1 MKKAQS
7 SLGFTL
13 VEMLVAIALMALMGV
28 MAWRGLGS
36 MQGAQI
42 RLAQHAD
49 DTLALQA
56 GLGQWATDL
65 DAIALQTNT
74 PSLAWDGRVL
84 RVLRRGSASPG
95 DGLRVVGWSHRQ
107 VDGIAYWLRWQS
119 PSLRTRAELDAA
131 WGQAARWGQNP
142 SDDDRRSEVRIT
154 PLAGWQIFFYRGGAW
169 TNPLS
174 SADGSAPGEGL
185 AQAPLVAASGVP
197 VPGLLAGAG
206 IGDPTRSAAAGAMP
220 DGVRLLLTLPQGQAV
235 SGVLTRDWARPGLG
249 STQ

>member
-84 RVLRRGSASPG
+84 RVLRRGSVSPG
-95 DGLRVVGWSHRQ
+95 DGLRVVGWSQRQ

-142 SDDDRRSEVRIT
+142 SSEDQLREVRIS
-154 PLAGWQIFFYRGGAW
+154 PLSQWQIFYFRNNAW
-169 TNPLS
+169 TNPQS
-174 SADGSAPGEGL
+174 SASATDANALPE
-185 AQAPLVAASGVP
+185 
-197 VPGLLAGAG
+197 
-206 IGDPTRSAAAGAMP
+206 
-220 DGVRLLLTLPQGQAV
+220 GVRLVLTLPAGQAI
-235 SGVLTRDWARPGLG
+235 SGVLTRDWASTEG
-249 STQ
+249 STPP

>member
-28 MAWRGLGS
+28 MAWRGLS
-36 MQGAQI
+36 SIQGAQI

-56 GLGQWATDL
+56 GLGQWAADL
-65 DAIALQTNT
+65 DAIALQANT

-84 RVLRRGSASPG
+84 RVLRRGSASPR
-95 DGLRVVGWSHRQ
+95 DGLRVVGWSQRQ

-131 WGQAARWGQNP
+131 WAQAARWGQNP
-142 SDDDRRSEVRIT
+142 SNEDQLREVRIS
-154 PLAGWQIFFYRGGAW
+154 PLSQWQIFYFRNNAW
-169 TNPLS
+169 TNPQS
-174 SADGSAPGEGL
+174 SASATDANALPE
-185 AQAPLVAASGVP
+185 
-197 VPGLLAGAG
+197 
-206 IGDPTRSAAAGAMP
+206 
-220 DGVRLLLTLPQGQAV
+220 GVRLVLTLPAGQAI
-235 SGVLTRDWARPGLG
+235 SGVLTRDWARTEG
-249 STQ
+249 STPP

>member
-1 MKKAQS
+1 MTKARS

-28 MAWRGLGS
+28 MAWRGLS
-36 MQGAQI
+36 SIQGAQI

-56 GLGQWATDL
+56 GLGQWAADL
-65 DAIALQTNT
+65 DAFALQANT

-84 RVLRRGSASPG
+84 RVLRRDSASPG
-95 DGLRVVGWSHRQ
+95 DGLRVVGWSQRQ

-142 SDDDRRSEVRIT
+142 SSEDQLREVRIS
-154 PLAGWQIFFYRGGAW
+154 PLSQWQIFYFRNNAW
-169 TNPLS
+169 TNPQS
-174 SADGSAPGEGL
+174 SASATDANALPE
-185 AQAPLVAASGVP
+185 
-197 VPGLLAGAG
+197 
-206 IGDPTRSAAAGAMP
+206 
-220 DGVRLLLTLPQGQAV
+220 GVRLVLTLPADQAI
-235 SGVLTRDWARPGLG
+235 SGVLTRDWARTEG
-249 STQ
+249 STPP

>member
-28 MAWRGLGS
+28 MAWRGLS
-36 MQGAQI
+36 SIQGAQI

-95 DGLRVVGWSHRQ
+95 DGLRVVGWSQRQ

-119 PSLRTRAELDAA
+119 PSLRTLAELDAA
-131 WGQAARWGQNP
+131 WAQAARWGQNP
-142 SDDDRRSEVRIT
+142 SNEDQLREVRIS
-154 PLAGWQIFFYRGGAW
+154 PLSQWQIFYFRNNAW
-169 TNPLS
+169 TNPQS
-174 SADGSAPGEGL
+174 SASATDANALPE
-185 AQAPLVAASGVP
+185 
-197 VPGLLAGAG
+197 
-206 IGDPTRSAAAGAMP
+206 
-220 DGVRLLLTLPQGQAV
+220 GVRLVLTLPAGQAI
-235 SGVLTRDWARPGLG
+235 SGVLTRDWARTEG
-249 STQ
+249 STPP

>member
-1 MKKAQS
+1 MTKARS

-28 MAWRGLGS
+28 MAWRGLS
-36 MQGAQI
+36 SIQGAQI

-56 GLGQWATDL
+56 GLGQWAADL
-65 DAIALQTNT
+65 DAIALQANT

-95 DGLRVVGWSHRQ
+95 DGLRVVGWSQRQ

-142 SDDDRRSEVRIT
+142 SSEDQLREVRIS
-154 PLAGWQIFFYRGGAW
+154 PLSQWQIFYFRNNAW
-169 TNPLS
+169 TNPQS
-174 SADGSAPGEGL
+174 SASATDANALPE
-185 AQAPLVAASGVP
+185 
-197 VPGLLAGAG
+197 
-206 IGDPTRSAAAGAMP
+206 
-220 DGVRLLLTLPQGQAV
+220 GVRLVLTLPAGQAI
-235 SGVLTRDWARPGLG
+235 SGVLTRDWASTEG
-249 STQ
+249 STPP

>member
-1 MKKAQS
+1 MTKARS

-42 RLAQHAD
+42 RLAQHAE

-56 GLGQWATDL
+56 GLGQWAADL
-65 DAIALQTNT
+65 DAIAIQANT

-95 DGLRVVGWSHRQ
+95 DGLRVVGWSQRQ
-107 VDGIAYWLRWQS
+107 LDGITYWLRWQS

-131 WGQAARWGQNP
+131 WAQAARWGQNP
-142 SDDDRRSEVRIT
+142 SSEDQLREVRIST
-154 PLAGWQIFFYRGGAW
+154 LSQWQIFYFRNNAW
-169 TNPLS
+169 TNPQS
-174 SADGSAPGEGL
+174 SASATDANALPE
-185 AQAPLVAASGVP
+185 
-197 VPGLLAGAG
+197 
-206 IGDPTRSAAAGAMP
+206 
-220 DGVRLLLTLPQGQAV
+220 GVRLVLTLPAGQAI
-235 SGVLTRDWARPGLG
+235 SGVLTRDWARTEG
-249 STQ
+249 STPP

>member
-42 RLAQHAD
+42 RLTQHAD

-56 GLGQWATDL
+56 GLGQWAADL

-95 DGLRVVGWSHRQ
+95 DGLRVVGWSQRQ

-131 WGQAARWGQNP
+131 WAQAARWGQNP
-142 SDDDRRSEVRIT
+142 SSEEKLREVRIS
-154 PLAGWQIFFYRGGAW
+154 PLSQWQIFYFRNNAW
-169 TNPLS
+169 TNPQS
-174 SADGSAPGEGL
+174 SASATDANALPE
-185 AQAPLVAASGVP
+185 
-197 VPGLLAGAG
+197 
-206 IGDPTRSAAAGAMP
+206 
-220 DGVRLLLTLPQGQAV
+220 GVRLVLTLPAGQTI
-235 SGVLTRDWARPGLG
+235 SGELTRDWARTEG
-249 STQ
+249 SFLP

>member
-1 MKKAQS
+1 MTKARS

-42 RLAQHAD
+42 RLTQHAD

-56 GLGQWATDL
+56 GLGQWTADL
-65 DAIALQTNT
+65 DAIAIQANT

-95 DGLRVVGWSHRQ
+95 DGLRVVGWSQRQ

-142 SDDDRRSEVRIT
+142 SSEDQLREVRIS
-154 PLAGWQIFFYRGGAW
+154 PLSQWQIFYFRNNAW
-169 TNPLS
+169 TNPQS
-174 SADGSAPGEGL
+174 SASATDANALPE
-185 AQAPLVAASGVP
+185 
-197 VPGLLAGAG
+197 
-206 IGDPTRSAAAGAMP
+206 
-220 DGVRLLLTLPQGQAV
+220 GVRLVLTLPAGQAI
-235 SGVLTRDWARPGLG
+235 SGVLTRDWASTEG
-249 STQ
+249 STPP

>member
-95 DGLRVVGWSHRQ
+95 DGLRVVGWSQRQ

-119 PSLRTRAELDAA
+119 PSLRTLAELDAA
-131 WGQAARWGQNP
+131 WAQAARWGQNP
-142 SDDDRRSEVRIT
+142 SNEDQLREVRIS
-154 PLAGWQIFFYRGGAW
+154 PLSQWQIFYFRNNAW
-169 TNPLS
+169 TNPQS
-174 SADGSAPGEGL
+174 SASATDANALPE
-185 AQAPLVAASGVP
+185 
-197 VPGLLAGAG
+197 
-206 IGDPTRSAAAGAMP
+206 
-220 DGVRLLLTLPQGQAV
+220 GVRLVLTLPAGQAI
-235 SGVLTRDWARPGLG
+235 SGVLTRDWASTEG
-249 STQ
+249 STPP

>member
-1 MKKAQS
+1 MTKARS

-28 MAWRGLGS
+28 MAWRGLS
-36 MQGAQI
+36 SIQGAQI

-56 GLGQWATDL
+56 GLGQWAADL
-65 DAIALQTNT
+65 DAFALQANT

-95 DGLRVVGWSHRQ
+95 DGLRVVGWSQRQ

-131 WGQAARWGQNP
+131 WAQAARWGQNP
-142 SDDDRRSEVRIT
+142 SNEDQLREVRIS
-154 PLAGWQIFFYRGGAW
+154 PLSQWQIFYFRNNAW
-169 TNPLS
+169 TNPQS
-174 SADGSAPGEGL
+174 SASATDANALPE
-185 AQAPLVAASGVP
+185 
-197 VPGLLAGAG
+197 
-206 IGDPTRSAAAGAMP
+206 
-220 DGVRLLLTLPQGQAV
+220 GVRLVLTLPAGQAI
-235 SGVLTRDWARPGLG
+235 SGVLTRDWARTEG
-249 STQ
+249 STPP

>member
-42 RLAQHAD
+42 RLIQHAD

-56 GLGQWATDL
+56 GLGQWAADL
-65 DAIALQTNT
+65 DAIALQANT

-95 DGLRVVGWSHRQ
+95 DGLRVVGWSQRQ
-107 VDGIAYWLRWQS
+107 VEGITYWLRWQS

-131 WGQAARWGQNP
+131 WAQAARWGQNP
-142 SDDDRRSEVRIT
+142 SNEDQLREVRIS
-154 PLAGWQIFFYRGGAW
+154 PLSQWQIFYFRNNAW
-169 TNPLS
+169 TNPQS
-174 SADGSAPGEGL
+174 SASATDANALPE
-185 AQAPLVAASGVP
+185 
-197 VPGLLAGAG
+197 
-206 IGDPTRSAAAGAMP
+206 
-220 DGVRLLLTLPQGQAV
+220 GVRLVLTLPAGQTI
-235 SGVLTRDWARPGLG
+235 SGVLTRDWARTEG
-249 STQ
+249 STAP

>member
-1 MKKAQS
+1 MTKARS

-56 GLGQWATDL
+56 GLGQWAADL
-65 DAIALQTNT
+65 DAIALQANT

-95 DGLRVVGWSHRQ
+95 DGLRVVGWSQRQ

-131 WGQAARWGQNP
+131 WAQAARWGQNP
-142 SDDDRRSEVRIT
+142 SSEDQLREVRIS
-154 PLAGWQIFFYRGGAW
+154 PLSQWQIFYFRNNAW
-169 TNPLS
+169 TNPQS
-174 SADGSAPGEGL
+174 SASATDANALPE
-185 AQAPLVAASGVP
+185 
-197 VPGLLAGAG
+197 
-206 IGDPTRSAAAGAMP
+206 
-220 DGVRLLLTLPQGQAV
+220 GVRLVLTLPAGQAI
-235 SGVLTRDWARPGLG
+235 SGVLTRDWARTEG
-249 STQ
+249 STAP

>member
-28 MAWRGLGS
+28 MAWRGLS
-36 MQGAQI
+36 SIQGAQI

-56 GLGQWATDL
+56 GLGQWAADL
-65 DAIALQTNT
+65 DAFALQANT

-95 DGLRVVGWSHRQ
+95 DGLRVVGWSQRQ

-142 SDDDRRSEVRIT
+142 SSEDQLREVRIS
-154 PLAGWQIFFYRGGAW
+154 PLSQWQIFYFRNNAW
-169 TNPLS
+169 TNPQS
-174 SADGSAPGEGL
+174 SASATDANALPE
-185 AQAPLVAASGVP
+185 
-197 VPGLLAGAG
+197 
-206 IGDPTRSAAAGAMP
+206 
-220 DGVRLLLTLPQGQAV
+220 GVRLVLTLPAGQAI
-235 SGVLTRDWARPGLG
+235 SGVLTRDWARTEG
-249 STQ
+249 STPP

>member
-1 MKKAQS
+1 MTKARS

-56 GLGQWATDL
+56 GLGQWAADL
-65 DAIALQTNT
+65 DAIAMQANT

-95 DGLRVVGWSHRQ
+95 DGLRVVGWSQRQ

-131 WGQAARWGQNP
+131 WAQAARWGQNP
-142 SDDDRRSEVRIT
+142 SSEDQLREVRIS
-154 PLAGWQIFFYRGGAW
+154 PLSQWQIFYFRNNAW
-169 TNPLS
+169 TNPQS
-174 SADGSAPGEGL
+174 SASATDANALPE
-185 AQAPLVAASGVP
+185 
-197 VPGLLAGAG
+197 
-206 IGDPTRSAAAGAMP
+206 
-220 DGVRLLLTLPQGQAV
+220 GVRLVLTLPAGQAI
-235 SGVLTRDWARPGLG
+235 SGVLTRDWARTEG
-249 STQ
+249 STAP

>member
-28 MAWRGLGS
+28 MAWRGLS
-36 MQGAQI
+36 SIQGAQI

-56 GLGQWATDL
+56 GLGQWAADL
-65 DAIALQTNT
+65 DAIALQANT

-84 RVLRRGSASPG
+84 RVLRRGSASPR
-95 DGLRVVGWSHRQ
+95 DGLRVVGWSQRQ

-131 WGQAARWGQNP
+131 WAQAARWGQNP
-142 SDDDRRSEVRIT
+142 SNEDQLREVRIS
-154 PLAGWQIFFYRGGAW
+154 PLSQWQIFYFRNNAW
-169 TNPLS
+169 TNPQS
-174 SADGSAPGEGL
+174 SA
-185 AQAPLVAASGVP
+185 SGTDANALP
-197 VPGLLAGAG
+197 E
-206 IGDPTRSAAAGAMP
+206 
-220 DGVRLLLTLPQGQAV
+220 GVRLVLTLPAGQAI
-235 SGVLTRDWARPGLG
+235 SGVLTRDWARTEG
-249 STQ
+249 STPP

>member
-1 MKKAQS
+1 MTKARS

-13 VEMLVAIALMALMGV
+13 VEMLVTIALMALMGV

-42 RLAQHAD
+42 RLTQHAD

-56 GLGQWATDL
+56 GLGQWAADL
-65 DAIALQTNT
+65 DAIALQKNT

-95 DGLRVVGWSHRQ
+95 DGLRVVGWSQRQ

-131 WGQAARWGQNP
+131 WAQAARWGQN
-142 SDDDRRSEVRIT
+142 SSSEDQLREVRIS
-154 PLAGWQIFFYRGGAW
+154 PLSQWQIFYFRNNAW
-169 TNPLS
+169 TNPQS
-174 SADGSAPGEGL
+174 SASATDANALPE
-185 AQAPLVAASGVP
+185 
-197 VPGLLAGAG
+197 
-206 IGDPTRSAAAGAMP
+206 
-220 DGVRLLLTLPQGQAV
+220 GVRLVLTLPAGQTI
-235 SGVLTRDWARPGLG
+235 SGVLTRDWARTQG
-249 STQ
+249 STPP

>member
-56 GLGQWATDL
+56 GLGQWAADL
-65 DAIALQTNT
+65 DAIALQANT

-95 DGLRVVGWSHRQ
+95 DGLRVVGWSQRQ

-131 WGQAARWGQNP
+131 WAQAARWGQNP
-142 SDDDRRSEVRIT
+142 SSEDQLREVRIS
-154 PLAGWQIFFYRGGAW
+154 PLSQWQFFYFRNNAW
-169 TNPLS
+169 TNPQS
-174 SADGSAPGEGL
+174 SASATDANALPE
-185 AQAPLVAASGVP
+185 
-197 VPGLLAGAG
+197 
-206 IGDPTRSAAAGAMP
+206 
-220 DGVRLLLTLPQGQAV
+220 GVRLVLTLPAGQAI
-235 SGVLTRDWARPGLG
+235 SGVLTRDWARTEG
-249 STQ
+249 STPP

>member
-56 GLGQWATDL
+56 GLGQWAADL
-65 DAIALQTNT
+65 DAFALQANT

-95 DGLRVVGWSHRQ
+95 DGLRVVGWSQRQ

-131 WGQAARWGQNP
+131 WAQAARWGQNP
-142 SDDDRRSEVRIT
+142 SNEDQLREVRIS
-154 PLAGWQIFFYRGGAW
+154 PLSQWQIFYFRTNAW
-169 TNPLS
+169 TNPQS
-174 SADGSAPGEGL
+174 SASATDANALPE
-185 AQAPLVAASGVP
+185 
-197 VPGLLAGAG
+197 
-206 IGDPTRSAAAGAMP
+206 
-220 DGVRLLLTLPQGQAV
+220 GVRLVLTLPAGQAI
-235 SGVLTRDWARPGLG
+235 SGVLTRDWASTEG
-249 STQ
+249 STPP

>member
-1 MKKAQS
+1 MTKARS

-56 GLGQWATDL
+56 GLGQWAADL
-65 DAIALQTNT
+65 DAIAMQANT

-95 DGLRVVGWSHRQ
+95 DGLRVVGWSQRQ

-131 WGQAARWGQNP
+131 WAQAARWGQNP
-142 SDDDRRSEVRIT
+142 SNEDQLREVRIS
-154 PLAGWQIFFYRGGAW
+154 PLSQWQIFYFRNNAW
-169 TNPLS
+169 TNPQS
-174 SADGSAPGEGL
+174 SA
-185 AQAPLVAASGVP
+185 
-197 VPGLLAGAG
+197 
-206 IGDPTRSAAAGAMP
+206 SAADANALP
-220 DGVRLLLTLPQGQAV
+220 EGVRLVLTLPAGQAI
-235 SGVLTRDWARPGLG
+235 SGVLTRDWARTEG
-249 STQ
+249 STPP

>member
-1 MKKAQS
+1 MTKARS

-56 GLGQWATDL
+56 GLGQWAADL
-65 DAIALQTNT
+65 DAIALQANT

-95 DGLRVVGWSHRQ
+95 YGLRVVGWSQRQ
-107 VDGIAYWLRWQS
+107 VDGITYWLRWQS

-131 WGQAARWGQNP
+131 WAQAARWGQNP
-142 SDDDRRSEVRIT
+142 SSEDPLREVRIS
-154 PLAGWQIFFYRGGAW
+154 PLSQWQIFYFRNNAW
-169 TNPLS
+169 TNPQS
-174 SADGSAPGEGL
+174 SASATDANALPE
-185 AQAPLVAASGVP
+185 
-197 VPGLLAGAG
+197 
-206 IGDPTRSAAAGAMP
+206 
-220 DGVRLLLTLPQGQAV
+220 GVRLVLTLPADQAI
-235 SGVLTRDWARPGLG
+235 SGVLTRDWARTEG
-249 STQ
+249 STPP

>member
-95 DGLRVVGWSHRQ
+95 DGLRVVGWSQRQ

-119 PSLRTRAELDAA
+119 PSLRTLAELDAA
-131 WGQAARWGQNP
+131 WAQAARWGQNP
-142 SDDDRRSEVRIT
+142 SNEDQLREVRIS
-154 PLAGWQIFFYRGGAW
+154 PLSQWQIFYFRNNAW
-169 TNPLS
+169 TNPQS
-174 SADGSAPGEGL
+174 SASATDANALPE
-185 AQAPLVAASGVP
+185 
-197 VPGLLAGAG
+197 
-206 IGDPTRSAAAGAMP
+206 
-220 DGVRLLLTLPQGQAV
+220 GVRLVLTLPAGQAI
-235 SGVLTRDWARPGLG
+235 SGVHTRDWARTEG
-249 STQ
+249 STPP